1 MSRKIK
7 RYNIVELL
15 GKLYDGLAGHKSQ
28 DEVVLQV
35 VDAHKRYKASFKQS
49 SVGILFL
56 LEKWGRLVKNKN
68 GALVLVEEDEAQR
81 KQLAFKEGAGVKWEQ
96 AKDPKS
102 KLALRAVEEYNAMKR
117 KRLEKEF
124 KAK

>member
-35 VDAHKRYKASFKQS
+35 VDAHKRYKASFK
-49 SVGILFL
+49 
-56 LEKWGRLVKNKN
+56 
-68 GALVLVEEDEAQR
+68 
-81 KQLAFKEGAGVKWEQ
+81 
-96 AKDPKS
+96 
-102 KLALRAVEEYNAMKR
+102 
-117 KRLEKEF
+117 
-124 KAK
+124 